1 MGAVSTVLSIG
12 GGLKALKLEN
22 LIEVIPLQ
30 VSTVLSIGGGLK
42 ELSNWVFSSALEVS
56 TVLSIDGG
64 LKVPM
69 ASSEILQGNS
79 FQPSYP

>member
-1 MGAVSTVLSIG
+1 MVSTVLSIG
-12 GGLKALKLEN
+12 GGLKAAIGSLPIL
-22 LIEVIPLQ
+22 VWLQ